1 MLSLKG
7 KTAIVTGSSRGIGK
21 AISLALAAEKMNLV
35 LDYVS
40 ESSKKN
46 ITDLQKE
53 VSSLGAKSIAVQAD
67 VSKEKEC
74 KKLVEVAVKEFG
86 SVYLLAN
93 NAGIYSGRPGTPTW
107 ELDEAEFDKIFSTN
121 AKGLFFMAKHAGK
134 WMIDN
139 KVKGAIVNTGSV
151 AGLDAST
158 SGSIYGASKAA
169 VHGFTKTWAVEFGNF
184 GIRVNAVAPGAV
196 LTDLLKDVSTERKN
210 EFREQTPLKELATP
224 QEIAEAV
231 VFLAKHPKITGQTV
245 VVDGGRL
252 RH

>member
-1 MLSLKG
+1 MIPLKG

-21 AISLALAAEKMNLV
+21 AIALALSAEKMNLV

-40 ESSKKN
+40 DSSKKN
-46 ITDLQKE
+46 ISDLQKE
-53 VSSLGAKSIAVQAD
+53 ISALGAKSIAVQAD
-67 VSKEKEC
+67 VSKEAEC
-74 KKLVEVAVKEFG
+74 KKIVSAAVKEFG
-86 SVYLLAN
+86 SIYLLAN
-93 NAGIYSGRPGTPTW
+93 NAGVYSSKPGTPTW
-107 ELDEAEFDKIFSTN
+107 DLTEQEFDNIFSTN
-121 AKGLFFMAKHAGK
+121 TKGLFFMAKHAGR

-169 VHGFTKTWAVEFGNF
+169 VHGFTKTWAVEFAKY

-196 LTDLLKDVSTERKN
+196 LTDLLKDVDEERKN
-210 EFREQTPLKELATP
+210 QFIEQTPLKELATP
-224 QEIAEAV
+224 QDIAEAV
-231 VFLAKHPKITGQTV
+231 VFLAKHQKITGQTL

>member
-1 MLSLKG
+1 MISLKG
-7 KTAIVTGSSRGIGK
+7 KTAIVTGSSRGIGR
-21 AISLALAAEKMNLV
+21 AIALALAAEKMNLV
-35 LDYVS
+35 LDYIS

-46 ITDLQKE
+46 ILDLQKE
-53 VSSLGAKSIAVQAD
+53 ISSSGAKSIAVQAD

-74 KKLVEVAVKEFG
+74 KKLLEAAVKEFG

-93 NAGIYSGRPGTPTW
+93 NAGIYSKKPGTPTW
-107 ELDEAEFDKIFSTN
+107 ELTEQDFDEIFSTN
-121 AKGLFFMAKHAGK
+121 VKGLFFMAKHAGK

-139 KVKGAIVNTGSV
+139 KVKGAIINTGSV
-151 AGLDAST
+151 AGLDTST

-169 VHGFTKTWAVEFGNF
+169 VHGFTKTWAVEFAKH

-196 LTDLLKDVSTERKN
+196 LTDLLKDVDEERKN
-210 EFREQTPLKELATP
+210 QFIEQTPLKELATP
-224 QEIAEAV
+224 QDIAEAV
-231 VFLAKHPKITGQTV
+231 VFLAKHQKITGQTL